1 MYNNKIYCN
10 FLALMAVAKVTIF
23 TSAKRSSRWQQCD
36 SKQKREEVKLTVLE
50 ELAKPNMLT
59 C

>member
-1 MYNNKIYCN
+1 
-10 FLALMAVAKVTIF
+10 MAVAKVTIF

-36 SKQKREEVKLTVLE
+36 PKQKREEVKLTVLE